1 MAAEEPVAKNGEG
14 LGSSIMSGRHE
25 EDVGGVG
32 LQLVQE
38 VVQYWTRNRTS
49 LTFSPV
55 RNPYTC
61 KIGPKTGMHDPPYW
75 MSHPNPIALTVTL
88 DIDNHNC

>member
-38 VVQYWTRNRTS
+38 VVQY
-49 LTFSPV
+49 
-55 RNPYTC
+55 
-61 KIGPKTGMHDPPYW
+61 
-75 MSHPNPIALTVTL
+75 
-88 DIDNHNC
+88 